1 MSKTV
6 IKCSKH
12 NDTDNH
18 EYILVDD
25 YGNMLAVI
33 QVFVGGY
40 VNIDVRAKDAKARV
54 FPLHRGDKGRLVAH
68 HARALDVGVQGEAER
83 NIISIDCNHP
93 GDRPVDNGLN
103 L

>member
-1 MSKTV
+1 MSQTF
-6 IKCSKH
+6 IECSAKESTT
-12 NDTDNH
+12 NN
-18 EYILVDD
+18 EYVLVDD
-25 YGNMLAVI
+25 HYNVLAVV

-68 HARALDVGVQGEAER
+68 MARALDVDVQGEAER

-93 GDRPVDNGLN
+93 GDRQADNGLN

>member
-1 MSKTV
+1 MSQTV

-12 NDTDNH
+12 NKEDNH
-18 EYILVDD
+18 EIILVDD
-25 YGNMLAVI
+25 HGNMLAVV

-54 FPLHRGDKGRLVAH
+54 FPLHDHDGRLVAH
-68 HARALDVGVQGEAER
+68 FARALPTEVSGDAVR

-93 GDRPVDNGLN
+93 GDRPFDNGLN